1 MLPKSCLIAVLATLS
16 VSSALTIPQPPKYR
30 PAAAA
35 VLHENDV
42 NTHPSL
48 RLSNSLND
56 FSEYA
61 ALEDSFAPEV
71 LAEMEAHM
79 KDYQGWDLDEM
90 RLISIQRAGE
100 TEEELKWVTE
110 YDKIVLKTKG
120 WKFMDM

>member
-1 MLPKSCLIAVLATLS
+1 
-16 VSSALTIPQPPKYR
+16 
-30 PAAAA
+30 
-35 VLHENDV
+35 
-42 NTHPSL
+42 
-48 RLSNSLND
+48 
-56 FSEYA
+56 
-61 ALEDSFAPEV
+61 
-71 LAEMEAHM
+71 M